1 MTNFI
6 YRRIRNEKIMSKGF
20 LIACLAAKFF
30 SYEDANAD
38 FKGPQANNVIQS
50 NQNFTTVQN
59 VLSKSYHG
67 AHVFLKGNIIQKLSH
82 DKYTFK
88 DATGEVTIDIDPK
101 HMPFEDFSS
110 TDTVII
116 SGEVEMKRKNP
127 RIEVDVD
134 RVEIVK
140 KETKK

>member
-1 MTNFI
+1 MKKMI
-6 YRRIRNEKIMSKGF
+6 SKS
-20 LIACLAAKFF
+20 LILGCLAAKFF
-30 SYEDANAD
+30 CCENANAE
-38 FKGPQANNVIQS
+38 FKGPQVNNIVQS

-59 VLSKSYHG
+59 VLSKPYHG
-67 AHVFLKGNIIQKLSH
+67 ANVFLKGNIIQKLSH

-88 DATGEVTIDIDPK
+88 DSTGEITIDIDPK
-101 HMPFEDFSS
+101 HMPFDNFSS

-127 RIEVDVD
+127 RIEIDVD

-140 KETKK
+140 EGIKK

>member
-1 MTNFI
+1 MKKVI
-6 YRRIRNEKIMSKGF
+6 SKS
-20 LIACLAAKFF
+20 LILGCLAAKFF
-30 SYEDANAD
+30 CYENASAE
-38 FKGPQANNVIQS
+38 FKGPQVNNLVQS

-67 AHVFLKGNIIQKLSH
+67 VNVFLKGNIIQKLSH

-88 DATGEVTIDIDPK
+88 DSTGEITIDIDPK
-101 HMPFEDFSS
+101 HMPFDNFSS

-127 RIEVDVD
+127 RIEIDVD

-140 KETKK
+140 EGIKK